1 MDKKLLE
8 TANLCVELMN
18 GKRQVKGKLGLWYKF
33 AFAVWR
39 KRDGSVL
46 TSAHLI
52 FHFSNENGKKEILLI
67 LIIFTYFKVQN

>member
-33 AFAVWR
+33 AFAV
-39 KRDGSVL
+39 
-46 TSAHLI
+46 
-52 FHFSNENGKKEILLI
+52 
-67 LIIFTYFKVQN
+67 